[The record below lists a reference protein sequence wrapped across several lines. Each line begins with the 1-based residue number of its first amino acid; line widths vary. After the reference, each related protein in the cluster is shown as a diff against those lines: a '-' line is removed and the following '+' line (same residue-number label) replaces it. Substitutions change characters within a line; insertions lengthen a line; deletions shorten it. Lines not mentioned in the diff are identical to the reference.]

1 MAIPAVPDKSKIRG
15 SSFTLPSYR
24 LLIKSLGEYDALVEY
39 QEVANRMLLKDFE
52 NSQESFSDYLKRV
65 SKEVK
70 INLNNITLQDYKAV
84 VIQGYLFF
92 PNASFDAFLDEFVD
106 EVRLL
111 IDDQFNIGKQKGC
124 DFERVLGALK
134 DISINLAINQ
144 DKINLY
150 HYYRLLRN
158 DVAHKLSREYKAEY
172 NAIDKKAIK
181 TFYPSLSEPNIK
193 SSLCFDDFILCTA
206 NIKGIAFEM
215 TKSLLPYIKWGDRVL
230 ANKEEWIPKYKKFL
244 IENRMTRL
252 QSYIKT
258 KLFNLYG
265 VNLEDNIIESIS
277 GSLE

>member
-1 MAIPAVPDKSKIRG
+1 
-15 SSFTLPSYR
+15 
-24 LLIKSLGEYDALVEY
+24 
-39 QEVANRMLLKDFE
+39 MLYKDFK
-52 NSQESFSDYLKRV
+52 NSQEAFPDYLKRI

-84 VIQGYLFF
+84 IIQGYLVF
-92 PNASFDAFLDEFVD
+92 PNASFDAFLDGYVE

-134 DISINLAINQ
+134 DISITLTIDQN
-144 DKINLY
+144 KINLY

-158 DVAHKLSREYKAEY
+158 DLAHRLFREHKAEY

-181 TFYPSLSEPNIK
+181 VFYPSLAEPNNR

-215 TKSLLPYIKWGDRVL
+215 TKSLLPYINWEGRVL
-230 ANKEEWIPKYKKFL
+230 ANKEEWIPKYKKYF
-244 IENRMTRL
+244 IENRIKRL
-252 QSYIKT
+252 QTYIKT
-258 KLFNLYG
+258 KLFSLYG

-277 GSLE
+277 SSLE